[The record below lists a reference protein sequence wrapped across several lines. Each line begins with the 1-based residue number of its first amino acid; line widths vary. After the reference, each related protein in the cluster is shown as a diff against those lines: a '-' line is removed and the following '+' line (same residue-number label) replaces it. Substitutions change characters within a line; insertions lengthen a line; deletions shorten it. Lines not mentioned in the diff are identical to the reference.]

1 MLVDGFRA
9 TTQACGYGSR
19 LKAGTT
25 VFFAATSS
33 LRLARND
40 DVIGDITPD
49 VIDRDRRSRNDRGN
63 DRAGAFAPRRQ
74 TQISGITAMD
84 RRHMLKS
91 AASTALGAGLLA
103 SAASA

>member
-9 TTQACGYGSR
+9 TK

-49 VIDRDRRSRNDRGN
+49 VIDWDRRSRNDRGN

-74 TQISGITAMD
+74 
-84 RRHMLKS
+84 RRYQGS
-91 AASTALGAGLLA
+91 QPWIDATC
-103 SAASA
+103 

>member
-49 VIDRDRRSRNDRGN
+49 VIDRDRRSRDDRAHDG
-63 DRAGAFAPRRQ
+63 AGAFALIVKRRYQ
-74 TQISGITAMD
+74 GSPPWI
-84 RRHMLKS
+84 
-91 AASTALGAGLLA
+91 AATC
-103 SAASA
+103 